1 MKRTLSVAVGFL
13 LGAGAL
19 QAQQPPRPAGPGAP
33 PPAPGEVR
41 GTIVEAEGTAP
52 VGGASIAVRSKRDS
66 SLVTGA
72 VAGQNGAFVIQGL
85 RPGEYYLRITSIG
98 FTPRSQD
105 FAITPESPR
114 ASVGNVGLTRFAVTL
129 QNVEVTTEAPAMVI
143 EPDRN
148 SYRAKDVAP
157 AAANASEV
165 LQATPSVEVDA
176 DGKVSLRGNE
186 NVAVQINGRPAPI
199 RGEQLGAYLKQLP
212 ASVVERIEVVP
223 TPSARHDPEGM
234 AGIINVVLQQNVDLG
249 RSGGFT
255 IAASPSN
262 RYNVSGRLGQQTGPW
277 SLMSTYGFNAD
288 DRDIVGINDRERF
301 DAVKAP
307 LSYTEQD
314 VDGNVNNYG
323 HNFNTT
329 VDFKRNDRDLF
340 SNVLAMNR
348 RNSNDQSVN
357 AYTELSG
364 DRSLIE
370 QYVRPRNMETKGFMV
385 DYTTAFRRTFE
396 PRRHEL
402 STELRFNRQDDDDRT
417 ILWRQAVAG
426 DEGQSRT
433 EMESRN
439 TESLT
444 NSLTAQ
450 LDYTRSY
457 GERTKLETGYKGN
470 AKWLNRDYTVLEDET
485 GSGTW
490 TPSDLSNAFELD
502 EQVHAVYGVLSQGVG
517 KWELQAGLRA
527 EQATRD
533 FMLASENFPYSY
545 GSLFPSAVAS
555 YKPGEAS
562 QIKLAYSRRV
572 RRPGTQEL
580 NPFPVFFDVHNVFIG
595 NPRLN
600 PEYTD
605 ALELSY
611 NRSFK
616 LGTFQVSPFYRRTT
630 DVIRFIIDTE
640 DVVEGREVTSVT
652 FENLATG
659 NSWGTDMNGSLRLGP
674 KFSSFAGFNIFKMV
688 TEGGTGSATALSSNA
703 VTWSAR
709 VNATTTLREGLT
721 LQGFYFYRAPMNVER
736 GRFSKSQMASF
747 TLRQQVS
754 PKSSLALRVQDPFNT
769 MGFRVE
775 ASDDN
780 VLQITERKFDVR
792 SVHLTYQYTFGQA
805 PRIRQRPEA
814 QPDQPVG
821 FPGN

>member
-1 MKRTLSVAVGFL
+1 MSRTLSAVAGL
-13 LGAGAL
+13 LVAASAL
-19 QAQQPPRPAGPGAP
+19 QAQQPGPGGPGAP
-33 PPAPGEVR
+33 PPAQGEVR
-41 GTIVEAEGTAP
+41 GTVVEAEGNAP

-85 RPGEYYLRITSIG
+85 RPGNYYLRITSIG
-98 FTPRSQD
+98 FTPKSQD
-105 FAITPESPR
+105 FAITPEAPR
-114 ASVGNVGLTRFAVTL
+114 ASVGSVSLTRFAVTL
-129 QNVEVTTEAPAMVI
+129 QSVEVTTEAPAMVI

-148 SYRAKDVAP
+148 SYRAKEVAP

-199 RGEQLGAYLKQLP
+199 RGEQLGAYLKTLP
-212 ASVVERIEVVP
+212 ANVVERIEVVP

-234 AGIINVVLQQNVDLG
+234 AGIINIVLQQNVDLG

-262 RYNVSGRLGQQTGPW
+262 RYNISGRLGQQTGPW
-277 SLMSTYGFNAD
+277 TIMSTYGFNAD
-288 DRDIVGINDRERF
+288 DRNIVGINDRERF
-301 DAVKAP
+301 DALKAP

-314 VDGNVNNYG
+314 VDGSASNYG

-329 VDFKRNDRDLF
+329 VDYKRNERDLF
-340 SNVLAMNR
+340 SNVLALNR
-348 RNSNDQSVN
+348 RNSDDQSTN
-357 AYTELSG
+357 AYSELSG
-364 DRSLIE
+364 DRSLID
-370 QYVRPRNMETKGFMV
+370 QYVRPRKADNKGFMV

-402 STELRFNRQDDDDRT
+402 STELRFNRQDDDERT
-417 ILWRQAVAG
+417 LLWRQAVAG
-426 DEGQSRT
+426 DEVPSRT
-433 EMESRN
+433 EMENRV
-439 TESLT
+439 TASLA

-450 LDYTRSY
+450 VDYTRSF
-457 GERTKLETGYKGN
+457 GEATKLETGYKGN
-470 AKWLNRDYTVLEDET
+470 AKWLERDYTVLEDET

-490 TPSDLSNAFELD
+490 TPSNLSNAFELD
-502 EQVHAVYGVLSQGVG
+502 EQVHAVYGVLSRGLG
-517 KWELQAGLRA
+517 KWELQGGLRA
-527 EQATRD
+527 EYATRD
-533 FMLASENFPYSY
+533 FVLTSQNYPSNYS
-545 GSLFPSAVAS
+545 SLFPSAVAS
-555 YKPGEAS
+555 YKLSEAS
-562 QIKLAYSRRV
+562 QLKLAYSRRV

-580 NPFPVFFDVHNVFIG
+580 NPFPVFFDVQNVFIG

-611 NRSFK
+611 NRTYK

-640 DVVEGREVTSVT
+640 DVVDGRDVTSVT

-674 KFSSFAGFNIFKMV
+674 KFSALAGFNIHKMV
-688 TEGGTGSATALSSNA
+688 TEGGTSATSLASNA
-703 VTWSAR
+703 VMWSAR
-709 VNATTTLREGLT
+709 LNSTATLREGLT
-721 LQGFYFYRAPMNVER
+721 LQGFYIYRAPQNVER
-736 GRFSKSQMASF
+736 GRFSKFQMASF
-747 TLRQQVS
+747 TLRQQIN
-754 PKSSLALRVQDPFNT
+754 PKASLALRVQDPFNT
-769 MGFRVE
+769 TGFRVE

-780 VLQITERKFDVR
+780 VLQITERKFGVR

-814 QPDQPVG
+814 QPEGPVG
-821 FPGN
+821 FPQ